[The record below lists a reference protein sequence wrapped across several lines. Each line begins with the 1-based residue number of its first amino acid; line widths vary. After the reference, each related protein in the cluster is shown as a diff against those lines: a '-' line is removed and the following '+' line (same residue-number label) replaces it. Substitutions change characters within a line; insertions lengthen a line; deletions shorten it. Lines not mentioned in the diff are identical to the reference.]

1 MRDLCHVLMGEI
13 WFYLQLLRILLK
25 VQSISC
31 SGAINEKPFN
41 TKIRRK
47 IGWFIDTSPKNVT
60 NVMIYANYKMRF
72 FGQLNSI
79 SKICLMDH
87 SIRVPFYFGK
97 VFVYFMPV
105 SLYLSWKDTHSTF
118 GATRMVSKSDSI
130 GLLVMS
136 VDYTLKTYDKH
147 KNRMA
152 QNTTRGGLCN
162 LRLQICRLH
171 SHENFNHRPCINS

>member
-1 MRDLCHVLMGEI
+1 MRVCGYKLHWLLWSFAVKMRDLCHVLMGEI

-47 IGWFIDTSPKNVT
+47 IGWFIDTSPKDVT

-105 SLYLSWKDTHSTF
+105 SIMKRHTFHIWGNKNGFKIWFNWAFSYVCWLY
-118 GATRMVSKSDSI
+118 AE
-130 GLLVMS
+130 
-136 VDYTLKTYDKH
+136 
-147 KNRMA
+147 
-152 QNTTRGGLCN
+152 N
-162 LRLQICRLH
+162 LRQKQKPNGTKHHKRW
-171 SHENFNHRPCINS
+171 FM